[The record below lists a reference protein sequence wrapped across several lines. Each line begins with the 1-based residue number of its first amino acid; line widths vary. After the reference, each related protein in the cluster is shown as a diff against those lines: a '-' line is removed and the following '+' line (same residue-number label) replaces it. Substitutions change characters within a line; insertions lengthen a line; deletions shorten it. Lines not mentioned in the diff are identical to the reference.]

1 MDNQKKNVLQK
12 TKQLFRGFA
21 REILIPIV
29 LALIVIQYV
38 IQAFQIPSGSMEDS
52 LLTGDFLLGLKF
64 TYGSPVPFTEKKFP
78 GLTEPKPGD
87 VVIFRYPGEPLYPD
101 YDRKRYSHIAN
112 ALMFGNFY
120 WDHKP
125 LPGNPSL
132 VHYPLGPKD
141 FIKRCI
147 AVSGDSIEVKGGQLI
162 YNGVPQTK
170 LPGKGKYTSPY
181 RSFSPRDE
189 LSLTKIPS
197 PGDTIFLDSLP
208 IEELWRIRSLMVQ
221 ENPQDHFELHLS
233 LLEDGKPLSNYMFEN
248 FKVPVENDRNLLL
261 NTLFSSR
268 RVVSQ
273 QITYG
278 DTVTGPMPF
287 AFFEKYALTGFLPRV
302 DESIPVKGFKRV
314 VDYEYFEGNQLKD
327 LAHNVDLLNQ
337 TIAVDSL
344 DSLADTIPQA
354 QKHYELRRV
363 ITKNDSVIKQYV
375 VQEPVYF
382 MMGDNR
388 DNSADSRYWGFVG
401 QQNIKAKAFVIY
413 FSFENSDQKFSFSN
427 PFSWWR
433 IPFKIRWTRLGRI
446 IHMIGS

>member
-1 MDNQKKNVLQK
+1 
-12 TKQLFRGFA
+12 
-21 REILIPIV
+21 
-29 LALIVIQYV
+29 
-38 IQAFQIPSGSMEDS
+38 
-52 LLTGDFLLGLKF
+52 
-64 TYGSPVPFTEKKFP
+64 
-78 GLTEPKPGD
+78 
-87 VVIFRYPGEPLYPD
+87 
-101 YDRKRYSHIAN
+101 
-112 ALMFGNFY
+112 
-120 WDHKP
+120 
-125 LPGNPSL
+125 
-132 VHYPLGPKD
+132 
-141 FIKRCI
+141 
-147 AVSGDSIEVKGGQLI
+147 
-162 YNGVPQTK
+162 
-170 LPGKGKYTSPY
+170 
-181 RSFSPRDE
+181 
-189 LSLTKIPS
+189 
-197 PGDTIFLDSLP
+197 
-208 IEELWRIRSLMVQ
+208 
-221 ENPQDHFELHLS
+221 
-233 LLEDGKPLSNYMFEN
+233 
-248 FKVPVENDRNLLL
+248 
-261 NTLFSSR
+261 
-268 RVVSQ
+268 
-273 QITYG
+273 
-278 DTVTGPMPF
+278 MPF

-344 DSLADTIPQA
+344 DSLADTIPQV